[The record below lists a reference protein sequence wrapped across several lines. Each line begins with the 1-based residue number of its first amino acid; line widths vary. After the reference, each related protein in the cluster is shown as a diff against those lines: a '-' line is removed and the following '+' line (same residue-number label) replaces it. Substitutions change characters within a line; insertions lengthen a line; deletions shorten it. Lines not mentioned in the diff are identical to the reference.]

1 MSHSVLIFACG
12 QENPRSANIQKQ
24 AAGRPGAFL
33 ELFDM
38 SLRKRRKTR
47 IQVPA
52 LPFAWGVAV
61 HSPFSFLLSA
71 LSRLLT
77 LAKES
82 TPCLWKLMNHSYARK
97 GLSANMVTFQAPIR
111 VKPQQSLCV
120 SFQQHVSVSTSL
132 AAAGP

>member
-1 MSHSVLIFACG
+1 MDG
-12 QENPRSANIQKQ
+12 
-24 AAGRPGAFL
+24 GAWWATVHGVTKSRTRLSDNTF
-33 ELFDM
+33 
-38 SLRKRRKTR
+38 KTR

-132 AAAGP
+132 AAVGP

>member
-1 MSHSVLIFACG
+1 MLIFACG

-52 LPFAWGVAV
+52 LALARVRLCTHPF
-61 HSPFSFLLSA
+61 
-71 LSRLLT
+71 
-77 LAKES
+77 
-82 TPCLWKLMNHSYARK
+82 
-97 GLSANMVTFQAPIR
+97 
-111 VKPQQSLCV
+111 
-120 SFQQHVSVSTSL
+120 TSL
-132 AAAGP
+132 SVP